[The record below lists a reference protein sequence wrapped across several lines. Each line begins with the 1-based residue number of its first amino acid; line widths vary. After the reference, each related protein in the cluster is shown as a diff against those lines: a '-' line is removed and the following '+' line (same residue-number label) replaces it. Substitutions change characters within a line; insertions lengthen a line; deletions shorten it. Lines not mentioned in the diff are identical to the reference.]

1 MEAAAGKSVIH
12 VSKHHAMAT
21 EFQVRL
27 ATEDAG
33 YAAQAARAAF
43 DEADR
48 LENLL
53 SRFREHSEISA
64 LARLAPGEALR
75 LSEPTFACLAIA
87 QEMERVTRRAFSVA
101 AAARRTQKVAPVWS
115 LDAKAFSIRCGAGRL
130 DFDLGAIGK
139 GFALDRMASELAEW
153 DCPAFLLVAGGSSIL
168 AGDAPPDAA
177 GWSVGLGDDN
187 SGPRYSLKRC
197 ALSGSGVAVKGQHIL
212 DPRTG
217 EPASRKSRAW
227 AVTATAAESDALST
241 AAMVLAESEL
251 EAVVKT
257 RRDWLVLL
265 AGDNGF
271 VHWGNQALLP

>member
-1 MEAAAGKSVIH
+1 MIH
-12 VSKHHAMAT
+12 VFNHHAMAT
-21 EFQVRL
+21 FFQARI

-64 LARLAPGEALR
+64 LARLQPGESLR

-87 QEMERVTRRAFSVA
+87 QEMERATRRAFSVA
-101 AAARRTQKVAPVWS
+101 AAARRTQQLLPVWA
-115 LDAKAFSIRCGAGRL
+115 LDAKTFSIRCGAGRL

-139 GFALDRMASELAEW
+139 GFAMDRMAAELTEW

-168 AGDAPPDAA
+168 AGEAPPDSA
-177 GWSVGLGDDN
+177 GWSVGLGEDN
-187 SGPRYSLKRC
+187 SEPRYLLKRC

-217 EPASRKSRAW
+217 EPARRKSRAW
-227 AVTATAAESDALST
+227 AVTLTAAESDALST

-251 EAVVKT
+251 EAVMSS
-257 RRDWLVLL
+257 RSEWLVLS

-271 VHWGNQALLP
+271 VHWGNRALLLEN